1 MIFFLMI
8 RRPPR
13 STLFPYT
20 TLFRS
25 LAAALKSTGRSR
37 AFRRDLRVGPDQA
50 DVGAVLLEPVER
62 APHPL
67 LVRVP
72 PEVREEHVGP
82 GALAARGAL
91 HAGEADPLPRE
102 SRKPGLED
110 HAPVLYRKHD

>member
-50 DVGAVLLEPVER
+50 DVGAVLLEAVER
-62 APHPL
+62 QPYQL

-82 GALAARGAL
+82 GPLAARAPL
-91 HAGEADPLPRE
+91 DAGKVYPLRRE
-102 SRKPGLED
+102 GRERVLE
-110 HAPVLYRKHD
+110 HS